1 MNREKL
7 KADAKE
13 MIKGKIGML
22 FVVTL
27 LIAVVTWIANF
38 VLSFIPVI
46 GSLATAVFVSAP
58 FALSLIKIYLN
69 VTKGIKPGAQ
79 DAFSGFSDFWSA
91 FKVNFLVGLFT
102 ALWSL
107 LFVIPGIIKAFSYS
121 MAMYILAENEG
132 MPALE
137 AISRSKE
144 MMEGHKMEYFVLSL
158 SFIGWAF
165 LTVITFGLAGIWVMP
180 YMNTTMANF
189 YLSLKGEEEPPI
201 IEAEATTL

>member
-1 MNREKL
+1 MYRAQL

-13 MIKGKIGML
+13 KIKGKIGML

-27 LIAVVTWIANF
+27 LIAVVGGLANL
-38 VLSFIPVI
+38 VLSLVPVI
-46 GSLATAVFVSAP
+46 GSLAAAIFVSAP
-58 FALSLIKIYLN
+58 FALSMAKIYLN
-69 VTKGIKPGAQ
+69 VTRDITPGAQ
-79 DAFSGFSDFWSA
+79 DAFSGFCDFWSA

-107 LFVIPGIIKAFSYS
+107 LFLIPGIIKAISYS

-144 MMEGHKMEYFVLSL
+144 MMHGHKMEYFVLSL

-165 LTVITFGLAGIWVMP
+165 LTGITFGLAGIWVMP
-180 YMNTTMANF
+180 YMNTTLANF
-189 YLSLKGEEEPPI
+189 YLSLKGETEQPI
-201 IEAEATTL
+201 EVEATTW